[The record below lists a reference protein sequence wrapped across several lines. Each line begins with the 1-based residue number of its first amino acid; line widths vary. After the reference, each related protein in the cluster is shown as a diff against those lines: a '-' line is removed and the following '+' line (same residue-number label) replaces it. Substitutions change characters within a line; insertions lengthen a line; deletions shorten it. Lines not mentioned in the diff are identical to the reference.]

1 MEAVPRLPMLSFDLK
16 VSPERTTFGQKL
28 KQYIRDFYHEDPEM
42 YSNEIHALE
51 GLRASAVCAV
61 RDVTGCSTL
70 KRYYCQLHFLQ
81 SRFPMHRDGAA
92 AVSFT
97 WRDTY
102 ASMVCTLSDIR
113 FEMVAILYNIGA
125 LHSQLGASDSR
136 TTSDGMK
143 MSCTHFQCA
152 AWAFQHL
159 KDSFPQPAGVDLA
172 PDVMQFM
179 YHLSLAQAQECI
191 LEKSMMDNRK
201 ATIIAKVAAQIV
213 DYYNLALNT
222 LEQGGSDDCSVSE
235 TVGSKIY
242 KTWKRYVK
250 FKTAYH
256 SCVALLYQGQ
266 QAEEQQKM
274 GERVAYYQAASE
286 KLEEASKLA
295 KGMDYADVISEALT
309 FTADV
314 VEGKKKAAKNENEFI
329 YHEEVPERD
338 ALTDIKG
345 ASLVKGIAFN
355 VNDPEISG
363 PDIFARLVPM
373 KAHEASSLYSEEKAK
388 LLRRVG
394 AQIDEK
400 DEELVSFMTSLQLE
414 HLNIHGESSR
424 LPQELI
430 DRCAALSVKPNA
442 IQNLIDSMNKLSDT
456 YQDVEAMLQ
465 EIKDLLQEEE
475 IQEKKYQ
482 EVVGKRPPS
491 IVATDLTREA
501 GKYQEAHGKASES
514 NQTLHKAM
522 MLHVSNLR
530 VLAQPLAELQKSV
543 PEVSPPSTSDDQ
555 EAVEKLR
562 QLVAKVEEMR
572 RQRAM
577 LSAQLRESICQD
589 DITRQL
595 VTRASE
601 PLDAIFNQEL
611 QKHQR
616 YVSLVEQNLAAQ
628 DNILRAL
635 TDAYARYGSTRK
647 ATNEAVRK
655 REATIS
661 ALIASY
667 DAYEDLL
674 AKSSKGLEFYRKLEV
689 NVSKLL
695 QRVRSACKVQE
706 EEREQ
711 VLAKALPAASKAA
724 VAAAAVP
731 GSASPVA
738 GSSSGVAIGSGES
751 MSVDSSS
758 TSSGGPKLRD
768 YLQSMKRGS
777 SVTAAAA
784 AAVGGYGAGTQPVAT
799 VADMPMYY
807 PADYVH
813 PVAGITAGTVPSTS
827 TAVSSSSGQSPYYD
841 QVSTV
846 TSSHSQWALPPVRP
860 APVGSEG
867 PDVSQTEPSAKA
879 PPTVPA
885 ISDTDKSS
893 AVTGPTQYP
902 YQPDVSAR
910 ITSGGYPPG
919 YLAGAAYGNAS
930 GAYPTPPQPQY
941 KPVIPTYQQYGSY
954 MPPTSAAYDT
964 GASVSSAA
972 TNPAYMYT
980 GTYQNQATSVA
991 QSLPQTS
998 YAPTGAAASAAY
1010 PTGTYQATNMN
1021 LSIQSGEV
1029 PSLSGYPSVST
1040 GLTAT
1045 NPSNIGTSKP
1055 YKSTYDRLFASQEP
1069 QASQQPQA
1077 TPATATGAS
1086 NYIQGTMSYD
1096 GQWSQQQQY
1105 QQAYQMYSQYQQYP
1119 SQSQH
1124 PQSQQQQQ
1132 QQLHQ
1137 QQQQPAQQQPQPQT
1151 QQQNQS
1157 QQSQQ
1162 PQLPQQ
1168 PLQSQPAQSQQ
1179 TVPQQYTQQQQ
1190 PYTLQQNSQ
1199 LYSQQQQQQ
1208 LTPQQQQQQL
1218 TSQQQLQYLQK
1229 QLPQQSQYSQQPQ
1242 TQFQQYS
1249 HQGSQFQQDGQK
1261 PNKSDNTHPHQPS
1274 SQDQGQQG
1282 IRGSGDNQWQRQQ
1295 PQQLQQPQQPQQSQ
1309 HPSQNSPSRYIPA
1322 SAYSAYPYV
1331 AAASASYY
1339 TNAGSYP
1346 TSQTCSSQTGIEG
1359 QTFAAQYNTTY
1370 AVPSG
1375 YPTSNAY
1382 SPSAYYTLPYGYQSL
1397 DSPAAQVAPA
1407 PVDPQNMTYMQ
1418 ACGGKQTTTTTY
1430 MYPNA
1435 SGQSTASSEPTTATS
1450 SVNSV
1455 PTPTAVTTTAP
1466 TFSKSSNVDLLAG
1479 LDFSLNQA
1487 PLTPQQLPVSKV
1499 SESAISNAA
1508 SAPTPVSVVT
1518 TSTTTSVS
1526 VSTPAPIV
1534 VPNVPLSADT
1544 VPVIEPGV
1552 IKSPV
1557 GPTKTGAVSGDA
1569 DNLVENEGQEGC
1581 RGAECRLSKVS
1592 GKDPYSDPELLNQFV
1607 QDVEKF
1613 EKFVE
1618 GLTSKTLNGPTPLD
1632 IKWKELLDLQEKDAH
1647 KRSIS
1652 VARCYPMKNRFPDI
1666 LPYDN
1671 SRVEL
1676 PSTKDDYI
1684 NASFVKDVTPLTPPF
1699 ILTQAPLPSTISDFW
1714 TMVMEQQ
1721 VEVVVCLLSDAEL
1734 SGQVYWPV
1742 DKSQEMVSGRLRL
1755 TLQSCNTR
1763 AHWVERILSI
1773 TCGDTRVTRVIVH
1786 LQFTGWPG
1794 SSFPSSPGPF
1804 LALVLEVLSLH
1815 RQQRVGWHP
1824 LVVHCLSGVGRSG
1837 LLCVLA
1843 AALLEVQAGRG
1854 LADLVTV
1861 AAAAS
1866 SHRKNCLRDRQHLQF
1881 AYQALLYHAQ
1891 DLLMKRGIL
1900 TSRSSF
1906 EDKRNRGTKCHT
1918 RHPSEDFLLGAP
1930 ADLNSKP
1937 QNSSEEVE
1945 PEPQPPGSSS
1955 VEKPTNASDPLSK
1968 LDPLWSLRQS

>member
-456 YQDVEAMLQ
+456 YHDVEAMLQ
-465 EIKDLLQEEE
+465 EIKELLQEEE
-475 IQEKKYQ
+475 MQEKKYQ

-601 PLDAIFNQEL
+601 PLDTIFNQEL

-738 GSSSGVAIGSGES
+738 GSSSGVAIGTGES

-813 PVAGITAGTVPSTS
+813 PVAGITTGTVPSTS
-827 TAVSSSSGQSPYYD
+827 NAVSSSSGQSPYYD

-893 AVTGPTQYP
+893 AVTGSSQYP

-941 KPVIPTYQQYGSY
+941 KPVVPTYQQYGSY

-964 GASVSSAA
+964 GATVSSAA

-1029 PSLSGYPSVST
+1029 PSLSGYPS
-1040 GLTAT
+1040 
-1045 NPSNIGTSKP
+1045 
-1055 YKSTYDRLFASQEP
+1055 
-1069 QASQQPQA
+1069 
-1077 TPATATGAS
+1077 
-1086 NYIQGTMSYD
+1086 
-1096 GQWSQQQQY
+1096 
-1105 QQAYQMYSQYQQYP
+1105 
-1119 SQSQH
+1119 
-1124 PQSQQQQQ
+1124 
-1132 QQLHQ
+1132 
-1137 QQQQPAQQQPQPQT
+1137 
-1151 QQQNQS
+1151 
-1157 QQSQQ
+1157 
-1162 PQLPQQ
+1162 
-1168 PLQSQPAQSQQ
+1168 
-1179 TVPQQYTQQQQ
+1179 
-1190 PYTLQQNSQ
+1190 
-1199 LYSQQQQQQ
+1199 
-1208 LTPQQQQQQL
+1208 
-1218 TSQQQLQYLQK
+1218 
-1229 QLPQQSQYSQQPQ
+1229 
-1242 TQFQQYS
+1242 
-1249 HQGSQFQQDGQK
+1249 
-1261 PNKSDNTHPHQPS
+1261 
-1274 SQDQGQQG
+1274 
-1282 IRGSGDNQWQRQQ
+1282 
-1295 PQQLQQPQQPQQSQ
+1295 QLQQPQQPQQSQ

-1508 SAPTPVSVVT
+1508 SAPTPVSVIT

-1534 VPNVPLSADT
+1534 APNVPLSADT

-1557 GPTKTGAVSGDA
+1557 GPTKTGAMSGDA
-1569 DNLVENEGQEGC
+1569 DHLVENEGQEGC

-1854 LADLVTV
+1854 LADLVIV

-1930 ADLNSKP
+1930 ADLSQLQSGLDRMGLDSKS